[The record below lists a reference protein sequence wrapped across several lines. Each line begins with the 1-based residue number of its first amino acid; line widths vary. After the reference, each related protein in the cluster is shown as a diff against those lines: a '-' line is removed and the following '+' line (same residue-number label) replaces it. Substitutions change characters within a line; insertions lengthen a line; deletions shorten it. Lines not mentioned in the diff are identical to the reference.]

1 MGVMEKMRNSTAS
14 ILWILIFS
22 FGILWV
28 LADVDFFS
36 GITQG
41 PTNLG
46 VVNGEP
52 ITLEEYNNRVSFYT
66 DQFSQQTNQP
76 MTPEMRALY
85 ENQAWEDLV
94 AARLIQQKMNDIGI
108 AVTDN
113 ELIEMITGDNPDP
126 FIRQQFADSDGNIDR
141 IALRAAIDAPENS
154 QAWIMIEQQ
163 LRDNRRQQ
171 KMTNFISSGLRVSNA
186 DIRNEFKREN
196 SFADIRFLRFPYSEI
211 TDDEITVTEDD
222 LRTYYRNNPAQFERS
237 ETYRFRFVSWDKA
250 PTSADTTNTINDVE
264 ALREAFQMAENDSLF
279 LLRNQSNTTYRGAY
293 VSVDEIRDEYRP
305 VIDLE
310 VGEVSDVVMING
322 DPHMFKKID
331 QRGDEIRFAVL
342 SYQVVADPI
351 STIDRLAEQAE
362 EFGFYA
368 ASDGFER
375 EADMRDLEIRE
386 ATATKG
392 NPFIPGLGQSQ
403 AILDELETLRRN
415 RISEPIELN
424 DQFVVIQLL
433 ERTEAGT
440 RPLDEVRGQVENFVK
455 TEKRKEI
462 MYDRVR
468 ELLAS
473 NGNLEALAERA
484 EKEIQS
490 AEGIRMSG
498 SNIPG
503 AGREIKVI
511 GSIFSLETGQ
521 QSGPIQGE
529 SAVFIVVAD
538 DISLADVDNITST
551 QRQEIRNRLEQQKF
565 MAFNQVFLD
574 RLKEGANIR
583 DNRRQLIR

>member
-66 DQFSQQTNQP
+66 EQFAQQTNQA

-94 AARLIQQKMNDIGI
+94 AARLIQQKMNEIGI
-108 AVTDN
+108 TVTDN

-126 FIRQQFADSDGNIDR
+126 FIRQQFADSDGNIDQ

-171 KMTNFISSGLRVSNA
+171 KMSNFISSGLRVSSA
-186 DIRNEFKREN
+186 EIRNEFIREN
-196 SFADIRFLRFPYSEI
+196 SFADISFLRFPFSDI
-211 TDDEITVTEDD
+211 TDDEITFTEDD
-222 LRTYYRNNPAQFERS
+222 LRRYYRNNPAQFERS
-237 ETYRFRFVSWDKA
+237 ESYRFRFVSWDKT
-250 PTSADTTNTINDVE
+250 PTPDDTTNTINDVE
-264 ALREAFQMAENDSLF
+264 SLREAFQMAENDSLF
-279 LLRNQSNTTYRGAY
+279 LLRNQSDVPYRGSF
-293 VSVDEIRDEYRP
+293 VSIDEIRDEYRP

-310 VGEVSDVVMING
+310 VGEVSEVIMING
-322 DPHMFKKID
+322 DPHVFKKIE

-342 SYQVVADPI
+342 SYRVVADPI
-351 STIDRLAEQAE
+351 ATIDRLAEQAE

-375 EADMRDLEIRE
+375 EAEMRDLEVRE

-403 AILDELETLRRN
+403 AVLDELSTLRRN
-415 RISEPIELN
+415 RISDPIELN

-440 RPLDEVRGQVENFVK
+440 RPFEEVRGQIENFVK
-455 TEKRKEI
+455 TEKRREI

-468 ELLAS
+468 EMLAS
-473 NGNLEALAERA
+473 NGDLQSLAERA
-484 EKEIQS
+484 GKEIQS
-490 AEGIRMSG
+490 AEGIRMGG

-511 GSIFSLETGQ
+511 GSIFGLEQGQ
-521 QSGPIQGE
+521 QSGPIRGE
-529 SAVFIVVAD
+529 SAVFIVRAD
-538 DISLADVDNITST
+538 EIDMADPEMMTST
-551 QRQEIRNRLEQQKF
+551 QRQDIRNRLEQQKF
-565 MAFNQVFLD
+565 VAFNQVFID
-574 RLKEGANIR
+574 RLREDANIQ
-583 DNRRQLIR
+583 DNRRRLIR